1 MALRSAIRFWR
12 NERKLSQSE
21 LVEKTGIRQDQLSR
35 FETGQGI
42 PSLDELSLIAEA
54 LGVTPAHLYSDEIVR
69 EIRAS
74 EEVA

>member
-1 MALRSAIRFWR
+1 VALRSAIRFWR

-42 PSLDELSLIAEA
+42 PSLDELSRIAEA

>member
-1 MALRSAIRFWR
+1 MAIRSAIRFWR
-12 NERKLSQSE
+12 TERKLTQSE

-35 FETGQGI
+35 YETGQGT
-42 PSLDELSLIAEA
+42 PSIDELTRIAEA

>member
-42 PSLDELSLIAEA
+42 PSLDELSRIAEA